1 MLPNESLDSFIIP
14 NVGEFIREFS
24 QILDELSDGIETTG
38 TNFRWNMSYKIVIN
52 NSRICFLIDNTT
64 IKIPFFYY

>member
-38 TNFRWNMSYKIVIN
+38 TNFR
-52 NSRICFLIDNTT
+52 
-64 IKIPFFYY
+64 